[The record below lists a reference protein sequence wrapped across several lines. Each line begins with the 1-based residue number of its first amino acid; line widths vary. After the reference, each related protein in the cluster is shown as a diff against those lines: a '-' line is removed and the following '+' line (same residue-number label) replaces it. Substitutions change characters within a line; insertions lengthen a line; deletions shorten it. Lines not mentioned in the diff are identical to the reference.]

1 MGSRTP
7 SSVPGVL
14 LKEQGETGES
24 MNRTVNAKSDIRSVT
39 RQEVVACLLGREPA
53 YRREDTERIAC
64 KHDNVAGLAVDHAR
78 YMRIRDKFNRIRAAR
93 VLRNANI
100 VIVGRSRSRVVNDVL
115 KDATKAD
122 RVVDLGLLR
131 GGEVDALGITTALN
145 VEDTSVGPDV
155 LVITDEKAP
164 RVSTERCLARS
175 RQAKEECHIT
185 LVDAHVCRR
194 M

>member
-14 LKEQGETGES
+14 LKAYGETSKS
-24 MNRTVNAKSDIRSVT
+24 MNRIVNTKSDVRSVT

-53 YRREDTERIAC
+53 HRGEDTERVAC
-64 KHDNVAGLAVDHAR
+64 KHDYVAGLAVDRAR
-78 YMRIRDKFNRIRAAR
+78 YMRVRDEFNRIRAAR

-100 VIVGRSRSRVVNDVL
+100 VIVGRSRSRVVDDVL
-115 KDATKAD
+115 KDTTEAD
-122 RVVDLGLLR
+122 RVVNLGLLR
-131 GGEVDALGITTALN
+131 GGEVDALGITSALN

-164 RVSTERCLARS
+164 WISTERCLSRS

>member
-1 MGSRTP
+1 M
-7 SSVPGVL
+7 
-14 LKEQGETGES
+14 
-24 MNRTVNAKSDIRSVT
+24 
-39 RQEVVACLLGREPA
+39 VACLLGRKPA
-53 YRREDTERIAC
+53 HRREDTKRVAS
-64 KHDNVAGLAVDHAR
+64 KHDNVAGLAVDRAR
-78 YMRIRDKFNRIRAAR
+78 YMRVRDEFNRIRATR

-100 VIVGRSRSRVVNDVL
+100 VIVGRSRSRIVDDVL

-164 RVSTERCLARS
+164 RVSTERCLSRS
-175 RQAKEECHIT
+175 RQAKEECYIT
-185 LVDAHVCRR
+185 LLNAHVRRR

>member
-1 MGSRTP
+1 M
-7 SSVPGVL
+7 
-14 LKEQGETGES
+14 
-24 MNRTVNAKSDIRSVT
+24 
-39 RQEVVACLLGREPA
+39 VACLLGREPA
-53 YRREDTERIAC
+53 HRRQDAERVAC
-64 KHDNVAGLAVDHAR
+64 KHDNVAGLTVNRAR
-78 YMRIRDKFNRIRAAR
+78 YMRVWDEFNRIRASR

-100 VIVGRSRSRVVNDVL
+100 VIVGRSRSRVVDDVL

-122 RVVDLGLLR
+122 RVVNLGLLR

-164 RVSTERCLARS
+164 RISTERCLSRS
-175 RQAKEECHIT
+175 RQTEEECHIT
-185 LVDAHVCRR
+185 LLNAHVRRR

>member
-1 MGSRTP
+1 MS
-7 SSVPGVL
+7 
-14 LKEQGETGES
+14 ES
-24 MNRTVNAKSDIRSVT
+24 MNRTVNTKWDVRSVT

-53 YRREDTERIAC
+53 HRREDTERVAC
-64 KHDNVAGLAVDHAR
+64 KHDNVAGLAVDRAR
-78 YMRIRDKFNRIRAAR
+78 YMRIRDEFNRIRAAG
-93 VLRNANI
+93 VLRDANI
-100 VIVGRSRSRVVNDVL
+100 VIVGRSRCRVVDDVL

-131 GGEVDALGITTALN
+131 GGEVDTLGITTALN
-145 VEDTSVGPDV
+145 VEDTSVGPDM

-164 RVSTERCLARS
+164 RVSTERCLSRS
-175 RQAKEECHIT
+175 RQAEEEGYIT